1 MKKRNAFDIFNFII
15 LGLAAL
21 SCVLPILHIA
31 AVSFSSK
38 EMAVAGRVIFWPVK
52 PTTIAYSYVLKN
64 ARFWKALF
72 ITLQRSFLSIGISM
86 TVVILAAYPLSKDNS
101 RLKGR
106 TAIVWFFMISILFT
120 GGLIP
125 LYMTVSQLGLIDN
138 IFALV
143 LPYSVQVFN
152 VVLLLNFFR
161 RVPKEI
167 EEAAVIDG
175 AGQWRIL
182 WQLYVPVSK
191 TALATLVLFVTVFNW
206 NSWFDGMIFMNHIDK
221 YPLQTY
227 LRTVVINND
236 LSSILSKSVE
246 EAKKM
251 MELSQRTIITA
262 QIFIGALPV
271 LAVYPFLQKYF
282 VKGMTIGSVKG

>member
-1 MKKRNAFDIFNFII
+1 
-15 LGLAAL
+15 
-21 SCVLPILHIA
+21 
-31 AVSFSSK
+31 
-38 EMAVAGRVIFWPVK
+38 
-52 PTTIAYSYVLKN
+52 
-64 ARFWKALF
+64 
-72 ITLQRSFLSIGISM
+72 M
-86 TVVILAAYPLSKDNS
+86 TVVILAAYPLSKENS

-106 TAIVWFFMISILFT
+106 TFFVWFFMVSILFT

-143 LPYSVQVFN
+143 FPYSVQVFN
-152 VVLLLNFFR
+152 IVLLLNFFR
-161 RVPKEI
+161 NVPKEI

-182 WQLYVPVSK
+182 WQIYVPISK

-206 NSWFDGMIFMNHIDK
+206 NSWFDGMIFMNHIDN

>member
-1 MKKRNAFDIFNFII
+1 MKKRNAFDIVNFII

-31 AVSFSSK
+31 AVSFSAK
-38 EMAVAGRVIFWPVK
+38 EMAVAGRVVLWPVK
-52 PTTIAYSYVLKN
+52 PTAIAYSYVLKN
-64 ARFWKALF
+64 VRFWKALA
-72 ITLQRSFLSIGISM
+72 ITLERTALSIAVSM
-86 TVVILAAYPLSKDNS
+86 TVVILAAYPLSKENS

-106 TAIVWFFMISILFT
+106 TFIVWFFMVSILFT

-125 LYMTVSQLGLIDN
+125 LYMTVSQLGLIDS

-143 LPYSVQVFN
+143 FPYSVQVFN
-152 VVLLLNFFR
+152 IVLLLNFFR

-182 WQLYVPVSK
+182 WQIYVPISK

-262 QIFIGALPV
+262 QIFIGAIPV

>member
-1 MKKRNAFDIFNFII
+1 MKKKNAFDVFNFIF

-21 SCVLPILHIA
+21 SCLLPIMHIA
-31 AVSFSSK
+31 AVSLSAK
-38 EMAVAGRVIFWPVK
+38 EMAVAGKVALWPVK
-52 PTTIAYSYVLKN
+52 PTAIAYTYVLEN
-64 ARFWKALF
+64 VRFWKSLW
-72 ITLQRSFLSIGISM
+72 ITLQRTILSIGVSM

-101 RLKGR
+101 KLKGR
-106 TAIVWFFMISILFT
+106 TLIVWFFMVSILFS

-143 LPYSVQVFN
+143 FPYSVQVFN
-152 VVLLLNFFR
+152 IVLLLNFFR

-182 WQLYVPVSK
+182 WQIYVPVSK

-206 NSWFDGMIFMNHIDK
+206 NSWFDGMIFMNRIDK

-227 LRTVVINND
+227 MRTIIINND
-236 LSSILSKSVE
+236 LSSMVSKSVE
-246 EAKKM
+246 EAKRM
-251 MELSQRTIITA
+251 LELSQRTIITA

>member
-1 MKKRNAFDIFNFII
+1 
-15 LGLAAL
+15 
-21 SCVLPILHIA
+21 
-31 AVSFSSK
+31 
-38 EMAVAGRVIFWPVK
+38 
-52 PTTIAYSYVLKN
+52 
-64 ARFWKALF
+64 
-72 ITLQRSFLSIGISM
+72 M

-152 VVLLLNFFR
+152 IVLLLNFFR

>member
-152 VVLLLNFFR
+152 IVLLLNFFR